1 VEFAVSVTP
10 PPIIR
15 PSPKVERRRPL
26 PIDLRVI
33 ATVNVIAG
41 TTLLI
46 LLALGVVLVIGLML
60 LSLWSEPEE
69 GAATLEVYIILLLEM
84 ALLILS
90 GVQIHIRRLTGGCI
104 TLGIFVLPGVY
115 GLIRLPAMGH
125 IGPVLTVIA
134 IVLAYPLVI
143 LAYLGFRAWRMRGV
157 S

>member
-15 PSPKVERRRPL
+15 PSPQVERRPPL
-26 PIDLRVI
+26 PIDLRII
-33 ATVNVIAG
+33 ASVNVIAG

-46 LLALGVVLVIGLML
+46 LLALGVALVIGLML

-90 GVQIHIRRLTGGCI
+90 GVQIHIRRLTGACI
-104 TLGIFVLPGVY
+104 TLAIFVLPGVY
-115 GLIRLPAMGH
+115 GLIRLPAMGLA
-125 IGPVLTVIA
+125 GQVLAPVAV
-134 IVLAYPLVI
+134 VLAYPLVI